1 MIRVGIGGWTFEPWK
16 NNFYPAGLAAAKEL
30 AFASRAL
37 RTIEINGTFY
47 SGFKPPTWE
56 KWAAETPDGFVFS
69 VKANRFCV
77 NRKVLGE
84 AGESIGRFVG
94 QGMEALGPKL
104 GPILWQLAGTKKFDA
119 DDTAAFFAL
128 LPGKL
133 GKLKLRHALE
143 ARHESFRTPAF
154 VALCRKHNVAIVY
167 ADDDKYPAFAD
178 LTADFVYARL
188 QDTEAK
194 YKNGYAPKALEKWAA
209 VTQAWAKGEAPTA
222 LEYADKPASDGKAR
236 DVFVYM
242 IAGAKEKNPAAAM
255 ALQEKLG

>member
-16 NNFYPAGLAAAKEL
+16 DNFYPKGLSAAKEL
-30 AFASRAL
+30 GFASRAL

-47 SGFKPPTWE
+47 SGFKPPTWA

-69 VKANRFCV
+69 VKASRFCV

-84 AGESIGRFVG
+84 AGESVERFFS
-94 QGMEALGPKL
+94 QGMEELGPKL
-104 GPILWQLAGTKKFDA
+104 GPILWQLAGTKKFDP
-119 DDTAAFFAL
+119 DDIDAFLKL
-128 LPGKL
+128 LPAKL

-154 VALCRKHNVAIVY
+154 VALAKKHNVAIVY

-188 QDTEAK
+188 QDTDAK
-194 YKNGYAPKALEKWAA
+194 YANGYAPKALDKWAGVA
-209 VTQAWAKGEAPTA
+209 KAWAKGEAPKE
-222 LEYADKPASDGKAR
+222 LEYADAAKSDGKAR
-236 DVFVYM
+236 DVFCYM

-255 ALQEKLG
+255 ALQARVG